1 MFVLVWVFFRHFDTG
16 DYFSCK
22 QYMVVVSGDSSARL
36 LPVPCVTG
44 RRSARQY
51 DGLPN
56 EVLLFGFVLQSWA
69 RLRMSPPLS
78 LPWSWMDWRSTPT
91 TASRCW
97 PSPAQGMA
105 SEASRSSPAPKR
117 MVRHRCVGTGWE
129 TQILNVPGHTGLVS
143 GRKPLPH
150 SLWSSLPFY
159 TAQRESG
166 PPPPATLLDVIID
179 WS

>member
-1 MFVLVWVFFRHFDTG
+1 
-16 DYFSCK
+16 
-22 QYMVVVSGDSSARL
+22 MVVVSGDSSARL

-44 RRSARQY
+44 RRSARQC

-129 TQILNVPGHTGLVS
+129 TQILNVPGTHWS
-143 GRKPLPH
+143 GVWAEAPASFTQVFTALLH
-150 SLWSSLPFY
+150 SPAGVRPSPSSD
-159 TAQRESG
+159 
-166 PPPPATLLDVIID
+166 PA
-179 WS
+179 